1 MIRSN
6 TIPGNPKPSK
16 QPKAKSTP
24 PSKQPKAKSTPPSKQ
39 PKASTAT
46 KQPKAK
52 PTTPITDADADEIKE
67 TIQDNYLYT
76 KLSYIL
82 FFINLTLLIFSIIN
96 IVELAECEKN
106 PSKNC
111 PRPYALEKGAK
122 SQDNVNGCYT
132 LLPDQGGKKKRL

>member
-1 MIRSN
+1 MSTNQKNNIKSTRQGQKASTTTDSPKKPKASTTTN
-6 TIPGNPKPSK
+6 QPKTTTID
-16 QPKAKSTP
+16 QPKAKST
-24 PSKQPKAKSTPPSKQ
+24 TPP
-39 PKASTAT
+39 P
-46 KQPKAK
+46 
-52 PTTPITDADADEIKE
+52 DAAEIKE

-96 IVELAECEKN
+96 IVELVECEKN

-122 SQDNVNGCYT
+122 SQDNINGCYT

>member
-1 MIRSN
+1 MSTNQNNI
-6 TIPGNPKPSK
+6 K
-16 QPKAKSTP
+16 QSAK
-24 PSKQPKAKSTPPSKQ
+24 K

-46 KQPKAK
+46 KQPKTSTA
-52 PTTPITDADADEIKE
+52 TTDQQKAEPSLDPDEIKE

>member
-1 MIRSN
+1 MSTNQKNNIKSTRQGQKAS
-6 TIPGNPKPSK
+6 TTTDSPKK
-16 QPKAKSTP
+16 PKASTT
-24 PSKQPKAKSTPPSKQ
+24 TPPSKQ
-39 PKASTAT
+39 PKASSTVDST
-46 KQPKAK
+46 NQQKAE
-52 PTTPITDADADEIKE
+52 PSLDPDDIKE

-96 IVELAECEKN
+96 IVELVECEKN

>member
-1 MIRSN
+1 MS
-6 TIPGNPKPSK
+6 
-16 QPKAKSTP
+16 
-24 PSKQPKAKSTPPSKQ
+24 
-39 PKASTAT
+39 T
-46 KQPKAK
+46 KQPKTK
-52 PTTPITDADADEIKE
+52 LEPPKQPKTNSDPNVDVDEIKE

-96 IVELAECEKN
+96 IVELVECEKN